1 MLTLSIHDYEMVVEQ
16 APIMIWRANT
26 DGRGDYFNGRW
37 LTFTGR
43 TMDQEVGDGWSQG
56 VHPDDREG
64 WMAIEAYLRRH
75 SQAEFSHGLYPECE
89 TRLR

>member
-1 MLTLSIHDYEMVVEQ
+1 VLTLSIHDYEMVVEQ

-43 TMDQEVGDGWSQG
+43 TMDQDVGDGTSLVG
-56 VHPDDREG
+56 VEPDALE
-64 WMAIEAYLRRH
+64 RH
-75 SQAEFSHGLYPECE
+75 SGEAQEVLVVVPE
-89 TRLR
+89 LAH